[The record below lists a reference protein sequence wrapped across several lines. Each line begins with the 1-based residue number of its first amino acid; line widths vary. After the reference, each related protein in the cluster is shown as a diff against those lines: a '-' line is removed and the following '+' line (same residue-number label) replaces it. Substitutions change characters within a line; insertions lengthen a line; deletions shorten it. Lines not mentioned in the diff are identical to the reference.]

1 MKTIDKIS
9 EYGNIFFAA
18 LLYTSLTI
26 SIGGMIGS
34 HMTQSY
40 QLKRLERK
48 EFFGYN
54 CYSAKDIKHIITGEY
69 EFLK

>member
-1 MKTIDKIS
+1 MKIIDKIS
-9 EYGNIFFAA
+9 KYGNIIFATV
-18 LLYTSLTI
+18 LYTGFAV